1 MNNVLLILSMI
12 AIAIGILM
20 GLIIV
25 GLIYLRRRHQIVNSL
40 ISADDLAG
48 CSGVVTLPF
57 DSATVGKVRLK
68 LKGSVLELGAKTD
81 FPEGFHP
88 GDIVFVVR
96 TEGNKVWVVA
106 EDSLRI

>member
-1 MNNVLLILSMI
+1 MNNVLLTLSIM
-12 AIAIGILM
+12 AIAIGILL
-20 GLIIV
+20 GLVIV
-25 GLIYLRRRHQIVNSL
+25 GLIYLRRKNQMVNSL
-40 ISADDLAG
+40 ISSEDFAG

-57 DSATVGKVRLK
+57 DSSTVGKIRLK

-81 FPEGFHP
+81 FPEGFQP

-106 EDSLRI
+106 EDSLRT